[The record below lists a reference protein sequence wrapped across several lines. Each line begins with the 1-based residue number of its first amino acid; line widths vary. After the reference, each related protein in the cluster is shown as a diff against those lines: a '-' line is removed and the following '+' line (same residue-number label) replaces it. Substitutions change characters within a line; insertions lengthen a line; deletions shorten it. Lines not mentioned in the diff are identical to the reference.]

1 MKIDI
6 IKLNPRIESS
16 YQDLKTGDFFILVEN
31 FKASGDVVCKRDISM
46 KLRTGYVKMFEC
58 NECPDIEPVNKHGFN
73 RVYKVSAELTVTHN
87 L

>member
-16 YQDLKTGDFFILVEN
+16 YQDLKTGEFFILVEC
-31 FKASGDVVCKRDISM
+31 FEAAGDVVCKRDISM
-46 KLRTGYVKMFEC
+46 KLHKGYVKMFEC
-58 NECPDIEPVNKHGFN
+58 DECPDIEPVDKYGFN
-73 RVYKVSAELTVTHN
+73 RVYKVEATLTVTHN